1 MNRRPVAAT
10 SLLSLAA
17 VCLIP
22 ASALASDM
30 ADETHAASCSS
41 PVAEYHPRTETVD
54 RQGSSNAVFLDNRRG
69 TTKTSARLEVAPD
82 PATEELL
89 SFEPTDDL
97 YTLVEQMRPF
107 LFGSTGEAYWERY
120 PTSVDLI
127 APVNTIVSAQL
138 ISSTHIFEGDA
149 PESAAA
155 CVGASDGGTNQDV
168 VETMGWSTW

>member
-1 MNRRPVAAT
+1 MNRRPVAAA

-22 ASALASDM
+22 ASALASGM

-54 RQGSSNAVFLDNRRG
+54 RQGSSNALFLDNRRG
-69 TTKTSARLEVAPD
+69 TTKTSARLEVVPD
-82 PATEELL
+82 PAMEELL
-89 SFEPTDDL
+89 YFEPTDDL

-127 APVNTIVSAQL
+127 APANTIVSAQL
-138 ISSTHIFEGDA
+138 ISSMHSFEGDA
-149 PESAAA
+149 HESAAA
-155 CVGASDGGTNQDV
+155 CVGTWDGGTNQDV

>member
-1 MNRRPVAAT
+1 MNRRPVAVT

-22 ASALASDM
+22 ASALASGM

-69 TTKTSARLEVAPD
+69 TSRTSATLEVPD
-82 PATEELL
+82 ESTLEELPT
-89 SFEPTDDL
+89 FEPTDNL

-127 APVNTIVSAQL
+127 APANTIVYAQL
-138 ISSTHIFEGDA
+138 ISSTHSFEGDA
-149 PESAAA
+149 HESAAA
-155 CVGASDGGTNQDV
+155 CVGTSDGGTNQDV
-168 VETMGWSTW
+168 VESMGWSTW